1 MQGSKPPLGKK
12 MQQTGVHLQALIWK
26 DCVSFYKRRA
36 PGLLRGLIL
45 QSHSQD
51 SSLPFASVAKTFLAS
66 DVTAQEGAG
75 CGSV

>member
-1 MQGSKPPLGKK
+1 MWGEKPPLGKEREQIG
-12 MQQTGVHLQALIWK
+12 MYLQALIWK